1 MSLMIPTPHIEAK
14 KGDFAKT
21 VLMPGDPLRAKFIAE
36 TYLQEVR
43 TVNQVRGMLG
53 FTGKYKGKEVSVM
66 ASGMGMP
73 SIGIYSYELFHGYD
87 VENIIRIGTACS
99 MSDKLNVKD
108 LVIAMGAC
116 TDTNFASQ
124 FRLPGCFAPTASYK
138 LLSKAVEE
146 AGKRADLHF
155 EVGNVYS
162 HDAFYDESG
171 STMTWDK
178 MGVLAVE
185 METAGLYMTAAR
197 AGKHALAICTISDS
211 MVTGEETTSA
221 ERQTTFHAMMEIA
234 LEIA

>member
-1 MSLMIPTPHIEAK
+1 MSIPTPHNNAK
-14 KGDFAKT
+14 KGDIAKK

-36 TYLQEVR
+36 TYLDEAR
-43 TVNQVRGMLG
+43 CVNSVRGLSG

-73 SIGIYSYELFHGYD
+73 SMGIYSYELFHGYD

-99 MSDKLNVKD
+99 MSEKLNVKD
-108 LVIAMGAC
+108 IVIAMGAC

-124 FRLPGCFAPTASYK
+124 FRLPGSFAPLASYE
-138 LLSKAVEE
+138 LLSRAVEE
-146 AGKRADLHF
+146 AKKREGLHF

-171 STMTWDK
+171 STMTWAK

-197 AGKHALAICTISDS
+197 AGKNALAICTAKTPILAHVIVEPDS
-211 MVTGEETTSA
+211 S
-221 ERQTTFHAMMEIA
+221 
-234 LEIA
+234 